1 MHEKEWEL
9 FVWEEE
15 LKVLGIEYF
24 IIGKH
29 FYSKFVNF
37 YQLLTFLFAALIFL
51 GIGTA
56 ISMVAFICE
65 IVCAKI
71 SFKISSD

>member
-1 MHEKEWEL
+1 MGRGVRPNVTFVTFFL
-9 FVWEEE
+9 FF
-15 LKVLGIEYF
+15 LTLPLI
-24 IIGKH
+24 
-29 FYSKFVNF
+29 
-37 YQLLTFLFAALIFL
+37 TFLFAALIFL

-71 SFKISSD
+71 SSD

>member
-1 MHEKEWEL
+1 MDTKKFEQ

-24 IIGKH
+24 FIGKH
-29 FYSKFVNF
+29 FNSKTVIF
-37 YQLLTFLFAALIFL
+37 YKILTFLFAALIFL

-71 SFKISSD
+71 SSKISSD